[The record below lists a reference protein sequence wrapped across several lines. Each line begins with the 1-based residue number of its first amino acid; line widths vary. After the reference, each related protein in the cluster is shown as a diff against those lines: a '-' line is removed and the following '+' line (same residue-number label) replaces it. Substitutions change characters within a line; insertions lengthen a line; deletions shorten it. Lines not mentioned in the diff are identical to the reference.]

1 MYNLI
6 KKYIPSARLVSDNR
20 EILIRCRYCNDS
32 DNPNHAHMYISN
44 NDLLEYHC
52 KKCGASGRVTKSKL
66 ISWGIIDYELLKRI
80 KNNQHMYTHSNK
92 NYFVRNCPN
101 LSFVNNSLALKKINY
116 INERLGLNITMND
129 VIENK
134 IVLNLKD
141 LLSVNN
147 ITSLTRKPNI
157 VTMLN
162 ENYIGFLSYDNSSIN
177 MRNIVSNEY
186 RYINYTLFNDNI
198 DSSGKFY
205 IIPTNIE
212 INKLTRI
219 HIAEGPF
226 DILGAKY
233 NVAEFNPNYNDIF
246 IAIRGISYQTVISFI
261 LQEIGIIHPIF
272 HIYLDNGIK
281 QYVTQNIINILKHIP
296 CELYFLRNKYLDQKD
311 FGVPK
316 SFIDLDTQKIF

>member
-44 NDLLEYHC
+44 NELLEYHC
-52 KKCGASGRVTKSKL
+52 KKCGASGRITKSKL
-66 ISWGIIDYELLKRI
+66 ISWGIIDYEILKKI
-80 KNNQHMYTHSNK
+80 GNNQHTYTQSNK
-92 NYFVRNCPN
+92 NYFVRHCPN
-101 LSFVNNSLALKKINY
+101 LSFIDESLALKKVKY
-116 INERLGLNITMND
+116 INKRLGIDITMD
-129 VIENK
+129 DIIENK

-141 LLSVNN
+141 LLSINN

-157 VTMLN
+157 VETLN
-162 ENYIGFLSYDNSSIN
+162 ENYLGFLSYDNSSIN
-177 MRNIVSNEY
+177 MRNIVSDDY
-186 RYINYTLFNDNI
+186 RYVNYTIFNDNI

-212 INKLTRI
+212 INKLTRV

-226 DILGAKY
+226 DILGVKY
-233 NVAEFNPNYNDIF
+233 NVVEYDPNYNDIF

-261 LQEIGIIHPIF
+261 LQEVGIIYPIF

-281 QYVTQNIINILKHIP
+281 QYVTQNIINILKYIP
-296 CELYFLRNKYLDQKD
+296 CELYFFKNKFPNQKD

-316 SFIDLDTQKIF
+316 SLINVNVEKIF